1 MGIILFYNFYY
12 LISYSKVADILKVF
26 FNVLFYIFEETA
38 LLYFPFTFISKN
50 VKALNERCF
59 KSFIFIYLVSSH
71 LVNNIT

>member
-38 LLYFPFTFISKN
+38 LLYFPFTLISKN